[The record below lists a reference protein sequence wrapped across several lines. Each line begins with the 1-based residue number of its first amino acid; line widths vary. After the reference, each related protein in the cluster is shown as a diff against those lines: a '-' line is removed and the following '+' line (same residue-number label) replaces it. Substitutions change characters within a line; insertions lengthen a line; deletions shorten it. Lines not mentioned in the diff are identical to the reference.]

1 MEENSP
7 MKRMH
12 VHVSVDD
19 LGESV
24 RFYST
29 MFGVEPSVLKPD
41 YAKWMLDDPR
51 VNFAISARG
60 RAAGLDHLGIQ
71 TESPDELHE
80 IAGRLAA
87 AEQPIL
93 EQKNTACCYA
103 RGDKAWAT
111 DPSGL
116 AWESF
121 FTMGETTVYGEGVS
135 LRPSAE
141 ANSVTPAAPCCAK
154 ASA

>member
-24 RFYST
+24 RFYAT

-141 ANSVTPAAPCCAK
+141 ANSVTPAAPCCAQ

>member
-1 MEENSP
+1 

-12 VHVSVDD
+12 VHVSVAD

-29 MFGVEPSVLKPD
+29 MFGAEPSVLKPD

-51 VNFAISARG
+51 VNFAISAHG
-60 RAAGLDHLGIQ
+60 HAPGLDHLGVQ
-71 TESPDELHE
+71 AETPDELRE
-80 IAGRLAA
+80 IAGRLAGA
-87 AEQPIL
+87 DRLAL
-93 EQKNTACCYA
+93 EQKNTTCCYS
-103 RGDKAWAT
+103 RSDKAWAT

-121 FTMGETTVYGEGVS
+121 FTFGETTVYGEGVNI
-135 LRPSAE
+135 RPSAE
-141 ANSVTPAAPCCAK
+141 AETVKPAAPCCAK
-154 ASA
+154 ADP